1 MTRRLQLSE
10 LAAIVQETIEDR
22 FYNDSFW
29 ITAEITDVKKYES
42 KRWCFLKFIEKIG
55 SHVATEMQAVFW
67 ANAYQQIILFEK
79 ITRQT
84 FKDGIEISCRVA
96 IKFHPRYGLKL
107 EVLEIDTSFA
117 LGKLE
122 LERQQ
127 TLDRLLKEN
136 PHNIQ
141 LIDDEYISFNN
152 QLKLPAVVQN
162 IALITAPNSDG
173 QRDFINELSHN
184 PHGYRFKVH
193 AFLTQLQG
201 DTASGLLVEQLRN
214 LFYRSSD
221 FDVLVI
227 VRGGGSQTD
236 LKPFDDYEL
245 AKQIALFPIPVFTG
259 IGHDR
264 NTSIAD
270 LMARQFKTPTK
281 VAAAIIDINFRF
293 DSELQQLH
301 ARLEDAVESLLYD
314 KRLQLSRWHEKIQLI
329 IPQKLRAKQQR
340 LQDWKLQL
348 ERDVIR
354 MLSYKKE
361 GLAKEQEKLQRH
373 TTRFVQM
380 QQQKLET
387 TTRLLHQLSP
397 ATVLQR
403 GFAVLMQDEKIITD
417 ANQLATNKNIKT
429 ILYNSAVESSIISIQ
444 KDEPANI

>member
-10 LAAIVQETIEDR
+10 LAAMVQETIEDR

-55 SHVATEMQAVFW
+55 THIATEMQAVFW

-84 FKDGIEISCRVA
+84 FKDGIEVACRVA
-96 IKFHPRYGLKL
+96 VKFHPRYGLKL

-122 LERQQ
+122 QERQQ

-136 PHNIQ
+136 AHNIQ
-141 LIDDEYISFNN
+141 LIDDEYITFNN
-152 QLKLPAVVQN
+152 QLKLPSVVQR

-184 PHGYRFKVH
+184 PYGYRFKVH
-193 AFLTQLQG
+193 AFLTQIQG
-201 DTASGLLVEQLRN
+201 NTASALLVEQLKN

-221 FDVLVI
+221 FDVVVL

-245 AKQIALFPIPVFTG
+245 ARQIALFPIPVFTG

-281 VAAAIIDINFRF
+281 VAAAIVDINFRF
-293 DSELQQLH
+293 DSELQQL
-301 ARLEDAVESLLYD
+301 RSRMDDAIEGLLYD
-314 KRLQLSRWHEKIQLI
+314 KRLQLSRWHEKMQLI
-329 IPQKLRAKQQR
+329 IPQKLQAKQAR
-340 LQDWKLQL
+340 LNDWTLQL
-348 ERDVIR
+348 ERDITR
-354 MLSYKKE
+354 LISYKKE
-361 GLAKEQEKLQRH
+361 TLGEQKKNLQKHAEK
-373 TTRFVQM
+373 FVQIK
-380 QQQKLET
+380 QQKLEA

-403 GFAVLMQDEKIITD
+403 GFAVLMQDDKIITD
-417 ANQLATNKNIKT
+417 ASKLEKNKNIKT
-429 ILYNSAVESSIISIQ
+429 ILHHSAVESSIISIQ